1 MKSMRASHA
10 GPGAVTAA
18 VLKVWAGN
26 IQHAAIHPRFPDSA
40 AAAGAA
46 SAFHAM
52 AWHPIHL
59 PARPAPTTIALHR
72 RAPAARS
79 AACPCPARPRRSTIA
94 HHPTGLRLCTTHAI
108 PGADRPLPPDR
119 REPPPQ
125 ADSPQGTAWPRS
137 AKEGRP
143 AATGRTDMPPAPS
156 AGSADTGLRVARV
169 SRACVQCRKS
179 RHAPRTPA
187 LPPGNEKARSLAAR
201 AFLQYGARSQIRLNT
216 SVPLVPPKPKLFFT
230 ATSILAS
237 RAVLAQ

>member
-52 AWHPIHL
+52 AWHPTHL

-143 AATGRTDMPPAPS
+143 AATGRTGMPPAPS

-179 RHAPRTPA
+179 RHAPELRHCHLETKKPA
-187 LPPGNEKARSLAAR
+187 ALRRG
-201 AFLQYGARSQIRLNT
+201 
-216 SVPLVPPKPKLFFT
+216 LFFNT
-230 ATSILAS
+230 GRDLRSA
-237 RAVLAQ
+237 